1 MAYFLLM
8 FNRTTGHVL
17 EQIEFEDSDEAVR
30 EGFKREAAGVD
41 PDVEVVVLGAA
52 NLEALYAT
60 HGRYFGRA
68 SQGLAEVS

>member
-1 MAYFLLM
+1 MVLAGL

-17 EQIEFEDSDEAVR
+17 EQIELQDSGEAVR
-30 EGFKREAAGVD
+30 ERFRREAAGVD

-52 NLEALYAT
+52 SIDALHAT